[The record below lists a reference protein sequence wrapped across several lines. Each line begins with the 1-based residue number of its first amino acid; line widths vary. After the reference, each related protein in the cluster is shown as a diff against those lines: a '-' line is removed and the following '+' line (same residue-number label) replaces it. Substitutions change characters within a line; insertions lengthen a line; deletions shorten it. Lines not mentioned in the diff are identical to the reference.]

1 MGNTEKGKKGFQSSP
16 DNEQKNKRI
25 NVYLT
30 SDELEAF
37 KKYCNVKNLTQSN
50 VLRSFVLDCIVT
62 GSGEATES

>member
-16 DNEQKNKRI
+16 ENEQKNKRI

-37 KKYCNVKNLTQSN
+37 KQYCSDKNNTQSN
-50 VLRSFVLDCIVT
+50 VLRSFVLDCIK
-62 GSGEATES
+62 

>member
-16 DNEQKNKRI
+16 ENEQKNKRI

-37 KKYCNVKNLTQSN
+37 KQYCNDKNTTQSN
-50 VLRSFVLDCIVT
+50 VLRSFVLGCIGT